1 MQAGALSGTH
11 AGNLGDI
18 HADRHGIL
26 LAHFLGDIADGDAQ
40 HDLTALGLILDGIRV
55 VNHLRDE
62 ILDVVDRDGVADALD
77 AHGRALGV
85 DDADDVAVGIKQR
98 AAGVAGVDGRIR
110 LNGVDGHVVDGQLLL
125 DGGDDARGHRAVHL
139 THRVADGHGQ
149 LADLKLIAVAE
160 GRGIQAGRVDLEHR
174 DVVAL
179 GGTDERGLVALLF
192 AAVAGVDVDGDLVRA
207 GDDVVVG
214 QNVAVLRDDDAGT
227 GGLLG
232 VFLRAAAAAAVAV
245 AIAEAVAEHAAER
258 VVIVVVVG
266 VIDHLGLRLDGHDG
280 GAALLG
286 DLRDGEGILIRGGL
300 DYAEM
305 FFVVIGLSQRAHA
318 GRNRQRQRGGQ
329 GNQGTNGFTHKNDL
343 LSGLN
348 RGWSRRKGRCFPA
361 RFPSGDGCIIG
372 KAYEEKMVDLRK
384 KH

>member
-1 MQAGALSGTH
+1 M
-11 AGNLGDI
+11 
-18 HADRHGIL
+18 
-26 LAHFLGDIADGDAQ
+26 
-40 HDLTALGLILDGIRV
+40 
-55 VNHLRDE
+55 
-62 ILDVVDRDGVADALD
+62 
-77 AHGRALGV
+77 
-85 DDADDVAVGIKQR
+85 
-98 AAGVAGVDGRIR
+98 
-110 LNGVDGHVVDGQLLL
+110 
-125 DGGDDARGHRAVHL
+125 
-139 THRVADGHGQ
+139 
-149 LADLKLIAVAE
+149 
-160 GRGIQAGRVDLEHR
+160 
-174 DVVAL
+174 
-179 GGTDERGLVALLF
+179 
-192 AAVAGVDVDGDLVRA
+192 
-207 GDDVVVG
+207 VVG

-245 AIAEAVAEHAAER
+245 AVAEHAAER

-300 DYAEM
+300 NYAEM

>member
-1 MQAGALSGTH
+1 MA
-11 AGNLGDI
+11 
-18 HADRHGIL
+18 
-26 LAHFLGDIADGDAQ
+26 
-40 HDLTALGLILDGIRV
+40 
-55 VNHLRDE
+55 
-62 ILDVVDRDGVADALD
+62 
-77 AHGRALGV
+77 
-85 DDADDVAVGIKQR
+85 
-98 AAGVAGVDGRIR
+98 
-110 LNGVDGHVVDGQLLL
+110 
-125 DGGDDARGHRAVHL
+125 
-139 THRVADGHGQ
+139 HGQ

-174 DVVAL
+174 NVVAL

-286 DLRDGEGILIRGGL
+286 DLRDGEGILIRGSL

-348 RGWSRRKGRCFPA
+348 RGWSRRKGAVLSCPLPFR
-361 RFPSGDGCIIG
+361 RWL
-372 KAYEEKMVDLRK
+372 YYRRTV
-384 KH
+384 